1 MTTFA
6 RSDKMR
12 LAEKHGEVLGGRVLG
27 EEIRE
32 DVVRLVQAGEAVVLD
47 LGGVEA
53 VSPSFAD
60 EIFGKL
66 PQEVGERVE
75 FVNVSRQIQA
85 VANMARAGRAGSGQD
100 AG

>member
-12 LAEKHGEVLGGRVLG
+12 LAEKHGEVLGGRILG

-32 DVVRLVQAGEAVVLD
+32 DVVRMVKAGEAVVIDLD
-47 LGGVEA
+47 GVQA

-66 PQEVGERVE
+66 PLEAGAQVE
-75 FVNVSRQIQA
+75 FVNVSPQIQA
-85 VANMARAGRAGSGQD
+85 VADMARAGRAGNG
-100 AG
+100 

>member
-12 LAEKHGEVLGGRVLG
+12 LAEKHGEVLGGRILG
-27 EEIRE
+27 EEIRAE
-32 DVVRLVQAGEAVVLD
+32 VVRLVKAGEVVVLD
-47 LGGVEA
+47 LDGVEA

-66 PQEVGERVE
+66 PQEVGEQVE
-75 FVNVSRQIQA
+75 FVNVTPPIQA
-85 VANMARAGRAGSGQD
+85 VAEMARAGRAGNGHNE
-100 AG
+100 G